1 MIKIIFLSFCGIIVS
16 EKQNGEKYE
25 KSKVQIHERALAEME
40 RILACLPHHI
50 RA

>member
-1 MIKIIFLSFCGIIVS
+1 MSFFLSFCGIIVS

-25 KSKVQIHERALAEME
+25 KSKVQIHKRALTEME
-40 RILACLPHHI
+40 RILASLPHNL